1 MKTISQKFAG
11 NFLSTR
17 LSQLV
22 VYASLEWASTLTLA
36 QARHL
41 DTTFA
46 TRGIFSFQLTTND
59 GSNCVADAVALQS
72 DGKIVAAGQLG
83 NQSGLIRLNPN
94 GSLDS
99 SFGNGGVVVTKIGSD
114 IDQVF
119 GGVAIQ
125 SDGKI
130 VAVGTGI
137 PGGSGWHASI
147 RTAVLTPHSAL
158 RASLTCHSTA
168 RCWPYNLMARL
179 SWPGKDWET
188 RQVSWHVSTARAN
201 WIPHSVPVD

>member
-1 MKTISQKFAG
+1 
-11 NFLSTR
+11 
-17 LSQLV
+17 
-22 VYASLEWASTLTLA
+22 
-36 QARHL
+36 L
-41 DTTFA
+41 DTTFV
-46 TRGIFSFQLTTND
+46 TRGILSFQLTAND

-72 DGKIVAAGQLG
+72 NGRTWRQG
-83 NQSGLIRLNPN
+83 NSETKSGLIRLNPN

-99 SFGNGGVVVTKIGSD
+99 SFGNGGLVVTKMGSD

-137 PGGSGWHASI
+137 PGGERVARFNTNGSLDTTFGTASV
-147 RTAVLTPHSAL
+147 ADMPLNGAL
-158 RASLTCHSTA
+158 L
-168 RCWPYNLMARL
+168 
-179 SWPGKDWET
+179 
-188 RQVSWHVSTARAN
+188 WHVATARAN

>member
-1 MKTISQKFAG
+1 V
-11 NFLSTR
+11 R
-17 LSQLV
+17 V
-22 VYASLEWASTLTLA
+22 LECASTLTLA

-46 TRGIFSFQLTTND
+46 TRGIFDFQLTPNN
-59 GSNCVADAVALQS
+59 GSNCLADAVALHS

-119 GGVAIQ
+119 GGVAIP

-130 VAVGTGI
+130 VAVGSGI
-137 PGGSGWHASI
+137 PRGERVERFNTNGSLDTTFGTASVAEVATQRHA
-147 RTAVLTPHSAL
+147 AGLT
-158 RASLTCHSTA
+158 
-168 RCWPYNLMARL
+168 
-179 SWPGKDWET
+179 
-188 RQVSWHVSTARAN
+188 
-201 WIPHSVPVD
+201 I